1 MTARDYIEQM
11 AAARQ
16 VEQIVRGVVRRDD
29 LTPSEWD
36 CVQMVY
42 EALLR
47 YDADRVAELGA
58 AGQLGFFAAGIA
70 RNMLL
75 SKTSRYHYEI
85 RRYYEA
91 AVELKNGKD
100 YADE

>member
-1 MTARDYIEQM
+1 MTAREYIEQM
-11 AAARQ
+11 AAAQQ
-16 VEQIVRGVVRRDD
+16 VEQIVRGIVRRDD
-29 LTPSEWD
+29 LTASEYD

>member
-1 MTARDYIEQM
+1 
-11 AAARQ
+11 
-16 VEQIVRGVVRRDD
+16 
-29 LTPSEWD
+29 
-36 CVQMVY
+36 MVY

-85 RRYYEA
+85 RRYYDT